1 VTSVLAM
8 PGAKVQPSRLR
19 FARMLRGLRQ
29 VQLAEAIDVSAS
41 AVSQFEAGTASPDP
55 RTLERIALTLGCNP
69 DFFARPMARDVGDPF
84 FRSRRAATKLER
96 DQARAYALAI
106 SEIATLLEYEVEFPD
121 LVLVPGLARLPESAT
136 SEQIEAEAAGLRAAW
151 GLPGGPIAN
160 VVRILESRGAVVVAM
175 GAFEHVDA
183 FSLRA
188 DPRPVVVLCS
198 DRGSAARRRFDA
210 AHELAHLVL
219 HDRPEEANKLQEKQ
233 AHNFAA
239 AFLMPTEE
247 VDPWLPR
254 RGNQLDL
261 LEDGSAVWGVSM
273 QALLYR
279 AKTIGTIGES
289 SYQRTMRRM
298 SAAGWRTKEPV
309 EIGPPEVPGLLRL
322 AVDALPDAGSS
333 LSQIAAA
340 FGVPSERLKRMLRL
354 PEEAG
359 GLGQVAYLPRAAT
372 A

>member
-1 VTSVLAM
+1 M
-8 PGAKVQPSRLR
+8 PGAKVQPARLR

-29 VQLAEAIDVSAS
+29 VQLAEAIDVSSS
-41 AVSQFEAGTASPDP
+41 AVSQFEAGTATPDP
-55 RTLERIALTLGCNP
+55 QTLERIALTLGCTP
-69 DFFARPMARDVGDPF
+69 DFFARPMGQDVEEPF

-96 DQARAYALAI
+96 NQARSYALAV
-106 SEIATLLEYEVEFPD
+106 SEIATLLEHEVEFPD
-121 LVLVPGLARLPESAT
+121 LVLKRGLVRLPEDAPV
-136 SEQIEAEAAGLRAAW
+136 EQVEVEAAGLRAAW
-151 GLPGGPIAN
+151 GLPGGPISN
-160 VVRILESRGAVVVAM
+160 VVRIIESRGAVVVAM

-198 DRGSAARRRFDA
+198 DQGSAARRRFDA

-219 HDRPEEANKLQEKQ
+219 HDQPVEANKLQEKQ

-239 AFLMPTEE
+239 AFLMPAEE

-279 AKTIGTIGES
+279 AKTLGTISEDS
-289 SYQRTMRRM
+289 FQRTMRRM

-309 EIGPPEVPGLLRL
+309 EIGPPEVPSLLRL
-322 AVDALPDAGSS
+322 AVNALPDAGSS
-333 LSQIAAA
+333 LGRIAAA
-340 FGVPSERLKRMLRL
+340 FGIPVERLKRMLRL

-359 GLGQVAYLPRAAT
+359 EMGRVAYLPSVVSA
-372 A
+372 